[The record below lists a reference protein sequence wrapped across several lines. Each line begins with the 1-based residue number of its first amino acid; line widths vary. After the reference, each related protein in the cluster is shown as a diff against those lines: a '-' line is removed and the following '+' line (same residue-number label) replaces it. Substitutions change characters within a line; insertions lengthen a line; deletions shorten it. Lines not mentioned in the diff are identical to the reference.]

1 MIGNGLVSVVETLS
15 KRKFKDPDI
24 LTDMNRIQE
33 VLHETIRNMC
43 EHTNTDKQ
51 AASVHAAAEERLRCV
66 VSHCCHCIRPSCCVR
81 SGPRSR
87 STVWR

>member
-43 EHTNTDKQ
+43 EHTNTEKR
-51 AASVHAAAEERLRCV
+51 AASVHAAAEEGLRGAVCL
-66 VSHCCHCIRPSCCVR
+66 VSLLSLHPSLR

-87 STVWR
+87 STAWR